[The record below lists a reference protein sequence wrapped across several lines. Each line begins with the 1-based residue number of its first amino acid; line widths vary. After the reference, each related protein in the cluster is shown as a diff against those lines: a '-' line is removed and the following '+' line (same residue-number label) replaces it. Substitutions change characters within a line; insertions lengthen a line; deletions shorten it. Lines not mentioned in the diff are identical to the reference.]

1 MLQRNIPFLD
11 VNIRVDETNWKK
23 KEGRLFLTK
32 IIRQLSLDNNR
43 FYIKQDIKT
52 DTFKLGLT

>member
-1 MLQRNIPFLD
+1 MKQIGQ
-11 VNIRVDETNWKK
+11 K

-43 FYIKQDIKT
+43 FYIKQDKKT